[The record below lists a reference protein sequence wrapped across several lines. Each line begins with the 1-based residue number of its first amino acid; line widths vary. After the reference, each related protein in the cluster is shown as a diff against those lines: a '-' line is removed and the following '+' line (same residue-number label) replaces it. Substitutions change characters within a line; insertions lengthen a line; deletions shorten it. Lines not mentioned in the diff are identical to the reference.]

1 MKRNEIL
8 KYEQSISIEMESK
21 EARKHGST
29 EPKKPMEAN
38 RSNEA
43 TNKKKLRN
51 RKAKN
56 AQDMI
61 NIHKQ

>member
-1 MKRNEIL
+1 L
-8 KYEQSISIEMESK
+8 KWRVK
-21 EARKHGST
+21 KHGST